1 MVITTVRSAHKWL
14 MRFVGLQFILW
25 ALSGLYMVCMNI
37 HFIHGETL
45 TRAESHTLTLSTI
58 RYTLAELLQQYPDA
72 TNIELTSVLQ
82 QPVYRFNSATG
93 QRSTHLVNATTG
105 KPLADFTATQAGE
118 IAVAAYTGTAGI
130 NTITPLLSRNA
141 QGILRPLWVVTFSDF
156 AATTLYIEQ
165 QSGRIIRRRHHY
177 WYLFD
182 WLWRMH
188 IMDYDDGENVTNP
201 LLRVLSL
208 AGLMAAFSGVTLLI
222 LRLVAKRGKGLA

>member
-45 TRAESHTLTLSTI
+45 TRTESQALTLSTLS
-58 RYTLAELLQQYPDA
+58 YPLPALLHQYPDA
-72 TNIELTSVLQ
+72 TNIELTSILQ

-93 QRSTHLVNATTG
+93 QRNTHLVNAQTG
-105 KPLADFTATQAGE
+105 EALAVFTAAQAGE
-118 IAVAAYTGTAGI
+118 IAMAAYTGTAGI
-130 NTITPLLSRNA
+130 NAITPLLSRTP
-141 QGILRPLWVVTFSDF
+141 QGVLRPLWVVTFSDF

-177 WYLFD
+177 WYVFD
-182 WLWRMH
+182 WLWRLH

-208 AGLMAAFSGVTLLI
+208 AGLFAAFSGVALLV
-222 LRLVAKRGKGLA
+222 LRLFAVRRKELT